1 MRTPT
6 AYARDRGVCEVVQA
20 VAVAAAVV
28 VVVVVVLWWLLR
40 RSLKRT
46 ELAMW
51 G

>member
-20 VAVAAAVV
+20 VAVAAEVV
-28 VVVVVVLWWLLR
+28 VAVLWWLLR
-40 RSLKRT
+40 RSPKRT